1 MPRYLTTSGG
11 YITAA
16 DQATAEALAAEYG
29 MGSIS
34 GVEAEP
40 AKTKPVVRA
49 GNFAVWDNISQS
61 ASIVGTLAA
70 CAAHNYDHPHHDGEV
85 VFFGSGK
92 PEKLNQAER
101 KQVKT
106 WLRDAE

>member
-1 MPRYLTTSGG
+1 
-11 YITAA
+11 
-16 DQATAEALAAEYG
+16 
-29 MGSIS
+29 MGKIA
-34 GVEAEP
+34 GVEAAP

-70 CAAHNYDHPHHDGEV
+70 CVAHQYDYPQDGDV
-85 VFFGSGK
+85 VFFGSGE
-92 PEKLNQAER
+92 PEELNTAELR
-101 KQVKT
+101 QVKS